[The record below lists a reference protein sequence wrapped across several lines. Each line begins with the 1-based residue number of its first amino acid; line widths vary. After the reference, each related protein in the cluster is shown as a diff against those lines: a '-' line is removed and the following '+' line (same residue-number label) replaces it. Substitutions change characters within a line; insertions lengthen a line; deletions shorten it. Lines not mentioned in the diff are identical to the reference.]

1 MNYIEVNIE
10 ITPFSEEF
18 SDIVI
23 SAIEELP
30 FESFVN
36 EEPFLKAYI
45 PQDAFKAQ
53 DLKTLLS
60 AFDGLDSFTLKV
72 SNKFIEYQNW
82 NEVWESNF
90 SPIVVAQ
97 RCTVKAGFH
106 KDLPNTEYNIVIDP
120 KMAFGTGHHQT
131 TYLMIDSILE
141 NDFKGKVVLD
151 LGCGTGILA
160 ILAVLRGADTPVS
173 AIDIDPIATL
183 SASENSE
190 KNGVGNKI
198 EVLTGD
204 SSLIQKKQYDIILAN
219 INRNIIL
226 SDIETY
232 AGALKTNGIIILSG
246 FYFQDLALLLEAGK
260 KHGLE
265 FVSQKTRD
273 NWALLNLKKK

>member
-45 PQDAFKAQ
+45 PQDSFKAQ

-72 SNKFIEYQNW
+72 SNKFIEHKNW

-90 SPIVVAQ
+90 RPIVVAQ

-151 LGCGTGILA
+151 MGCGTGILA
-160 ILAVLRGADTPVS
+160 ILAVMRGANVPVF

-183 SASENSE
+183 SACENSV

-204 SSLIQKKQYDIILAN
+204 SSLIQKERYNVILAN

-226 SDIETY
+226 SDIEIY
-232 AGALKTNGIIILSG
+232 AGALKTNGVILLSG
-246 FYFQDLALLLEAGK
+246 FYFQDLSLILEAGK
-260 KHGLE
+260 KCGLE
-265 FVSQKTRD
+265 FVSQKIKD
-273 NWALLNLKKK
+273 NWALLKLIKN